1 MSSSLIK
8 FFAQAL
14 NLTSPPSSVRPVA
27 KSQQSSTRSTRV
39 HHAREPR
46 APTSRQHA
54 ENENSFQIC
63 IDRSRGT
70 TIKVWVKES
79 DTIEFVKLKIFE
91 ATDIEPAGQNLSL
104 KGQKLIADTRS
115 VLSYGIS
122 QHDSLQLREFDP
134 KPPIL
139 AVAPT
144 GWTINVKT
152 LTGEKIVLEAE
163 SSDTID
169 NFKSKIQDKEGI
181 PPDQQRLIF
190 AGKQLEDGRTL
201 SDYAIRNGSTI
212 HMVLRLSGGWQL
224 CVQTSEGR
232 KLYISVNVHETVMD
246 LKARILD
253 QEGIHPDIQSIGF
266 RGLELDDR
274 KSLIDYGVFQGTTEH
289 IDLVVLEEQQEEVPR
304 TFQRASDVIVESLDP
319 RLIWTPSGCEVGTD
333 QCQVPHD
340 IAAIGMSQLNPA
352 QTVASP
358 LTPPSFADSLTP
370 APEIIVCNQGDC
382 VNNPFPTHATLK
394 YVPQP
399 PYFPFSS
406 RFLHVLTLNLAAT
419 CATTSARFYATSAP
433 ETSGSRPIWNGI

>member
-1 MSSSLIK
+1 
-8 FFAQAL
+8 
-14 NLTSPPSSVRPVA
+14 VA
-27 KSQQSSTRSTRV
+27 
-39 HHAREPR
+39 A
-46 APTSRQHA
+46 
-54 ENENSFQIC
+54 
-63 IDRSRGT
+63 
-70 TIKVWVKES
+70 
-79 DTIEFVKLKIFE
+79 
-91 ATDIEPAGQNLSL
+91 
-104 KGQKLIADTRS
+104 
-115 VLSYGIS
+115 
-122 QHDSLQLREFDP
+122 
-134 KPPIL
+134 
-139 AVAPT
+139 T

-224 CVQTSEGR
+224 CVQNSEGR

-319 RLIWTPSGCEVGTD
+319 RLIWTSSGCGVGTD
-333 QCQVPHD
+333 QCRVPHD
-340 IAAIGMSQLNPA
+340 IAAIGMSQLNPS
-352 QTVASP
+352 QTAASP
-358 LTPPSFADSLTP
+358 STPPSFAHSLLP
-370 APEIIVCNQGDC
+370 APEIIACNQGDC
-382 VNNPFPTHATLK
+382 VNNPFTTHATLK

-406 RFLHVLTLNLAAT
+406 HFLHVLTLNSAAT